1 MSVPFFPPNGSRL
14 LIDSSIALK
23 ANSRFL
29 NRYRVPRSFK
39 LILASLLVF
48 LLVSIKA
55 AKRSVRI
62 RFDYSFDEL
71 VTRESDAN
79 DNSESSA
86 LDVSYKSNS

>member
-1 MSVPFFPPNGSRL
+1 M
-14 LIDSSIALK
+14 
-23 ANSRFL
+23 
-29 NRYRVPRSFK
+29 
-39 LILASLLVF
+39 ILASLLVF